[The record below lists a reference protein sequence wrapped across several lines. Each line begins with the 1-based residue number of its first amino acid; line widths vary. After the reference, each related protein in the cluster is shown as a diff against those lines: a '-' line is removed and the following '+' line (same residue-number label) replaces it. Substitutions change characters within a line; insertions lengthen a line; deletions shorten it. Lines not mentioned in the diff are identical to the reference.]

1 MKRTIHAFMVFVLL
15 ISTARAGPEFRVAA
29 SLLTLFDSGKKIPV
43 RYNTQ
48 TDVNFEEGG
57 SVRVFSTVTP
67 EGMAEV
73 EVLARSK
80 VDFYFLGANVS
91 LAPSGTIRATV
102 ENIQHPQ
109 IKLTWDGGVASASKV
124 LQTPEQLLS
133 YFIISQPPVFS
144 KSPIADD
151 ELSRIYPPESSAD
164 RSRQASPDIRDAV
177 EVDFPFATPSPAK
190 SPAENSSQPT
200 ATASPQPKPSPS
212 PRSRPSPSQTKS
224 DKALLAQTAPSP
236 PSPLPTPKPV
246 APHSRQTPEPI
257 AKPAPSPAPDLMPD
271 LPTSDSPSPDTILG
285 GGTTAVFRVRQSA
298 AQPCAQQKQ
307 QAATSAP
314 SSETTPILTSLQSDA
329 DPVATP
335 AARPNAHP
343 SSIQGLH
350 RAQNLTAQPIDLLD
364 WTGVPI
370 PRAMPAMHAP
380 TAKLVPEFLPIIP
393 GPDPAPHSRRALPS
407 QAVNNKGRPQ
417 SAQNIQRPEIVLG
430 GQKEFTQ
437 VRRAAP
443 ADKDPG
449 QADAATIQR
458 PRENVPGPILLY
470 RQPFVTQGP
479 SPQATPFVISSAIIR
494 KNP

>member
-1 MKRTIHAFMVFVLL
+1 MKRAIHAFMVFVLL
-15 ISTARAGPEFRVAA
+15 ISTARAGPEFRVVAG
-29 SLLTLFDSGKKIPV
+29 LLTLFDSGKKIPV

-67 EGMAEV
+67 EGTAEV

-80 VDFYFLGANVS
+80 VDFYFLGADVS

-109 IKLTWDGGVASASKV
+109 IKLTWDGGVASASRV

-133 YFIISQPPVFS
+133 YFIVSQPPVFS

-151 ELSRIYPPESSAD
+151 ELSRIYPQTESSAD
-164 RSRQASPDIRDAV
+164 PSHPASLDIKDAV
-177 EVDFPFATPSPAK
+177 EVDFPFAAPSPVK
-190 SPAENSSQPT
+190 SPAENSAQPT
-200 ATASPQPKPSPS
+200 ATASPRPKPSPS

-236 PSPLPTPKPV
+236 PSPSPTPKPV
-246 APHSRQTPEPI
+246 VPHSRQTPEPI
-257 AKPAPSPAPDLMPD
+257 AKPASSPAPDLMPD

-285 GGTTAVFRVRQSA
+285 GGTVGGFRVRQSA
-298 AQPCAQQKQ
+298 VQPSVKQKQ

-314 SSETTPILTSLQSDA
+314 SSETTPILKSLQSDA

-335 AARPNAHP
+335 AALLNSLP
-343 SSIQGLH
+343 SSIQGPQH
-350 RAQNLTAQPIDLLD
+350 AKNLTAQPIDLLY
-364 WTGVPI
+364 WTGVQI
-370 PRAMPAMHAP
+370 PKAMPAMHAP

-393 GPDPAPHSRRALPS
+393 GSDQAPHSRRALPS
-407 QAVNNKGRPQ
+407 QALNNKDGPQ
-417 SAQNIQRPEIVLG
+417 SAENIQRPEIVLG

-437 VRRAAP
+437 VRRAVP
-443 ADKDPG
+443 ADKAG
-449 QADAATIQR
+449 LADAATVQR
-458 PRENVPGPILLY
+458 PRESLPGPVLLY
-470 RQPFVTQGP
+470 RQPFVIQGP
-479 SPQATPFVISSAIIR
+479 SPQATPFVISSAITR
-494 KNP
+494 KDP